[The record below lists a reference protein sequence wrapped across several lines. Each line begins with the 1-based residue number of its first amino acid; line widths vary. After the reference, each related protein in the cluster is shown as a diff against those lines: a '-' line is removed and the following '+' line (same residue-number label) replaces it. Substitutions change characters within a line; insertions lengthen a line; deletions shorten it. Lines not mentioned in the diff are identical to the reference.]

1 MKPTIRLLFL
11 LLVSGQI
18 VTAQSLPDS
27 TYNFT
32 LQECIQFAYEHQ
44 DSMENARLDIKSA
57 EYKVK
62 ETIGIGLPQIN
73 GTAQLTDYIKVPTTL
88 LPGEFFDQPGTFIPV
103 KFGVKYQSSVGL
115 EVNQLLF
122 DGSYIVGL
130 QATKTY
136 KELSQ
141 RSFTRT
147 KIQTNVTVTKAYYQV
162 LVSNEQIGL
171 LDANINQLKQQL
183 NETQQ
188 LNKSGFVEKI
198 DVDRLTVQFNN
209 LVTTRENTMRLLA
222 LNYQVL
228 KFQMGMP
235 VENKLILLDK
245 ISDVQLENT
254 QDVAIEDTT
263 AYQNRIEFNL
273 VETQKKLYEL
283 DLKRQKSRFLP
294 SLSAFANTSLS
305 YQDDRFRNLYS
316 QNYPSTY
323 VGLRLNVP
331 VFSGFQK
338 INQVRQA
345 SITVQKTQNSL
356 HNLKNALNLEAN
368 KSRIFFVNS
377 LQSLHNQKSN
387 QTLARE
393 VLRITKIKYEQGVG
407 SSIEVTQ
414 AQTALED
421 ADNKYIQAL
430 YDALINKVDLEK
442 ATGKIN

>member
-1 MKPTIRLLFL
+1 MKEKIIIL
-11 LLVSGQI
+11 LLLMASGRI
-18 VTAQSLPDS
+18 ASAQSLPDS
-27 TYNFT
+27 TFSLT
-32 LQECIQFAYEHQ
+32 LQDCINYAYEHQ
-44 DSMENARLDIKSA
+44 DSMKNARLDIKSA
-57 EYKVK
+57 AYKVK

-73 GTAQLTDYIKVPTTL
+73 GSAQLMDYIKIPTTL
-88 LPGEFFDQPGTFIPV
+88 LPGEFFNQPGTFIPV
-103 KFGVKYQSSVGL
+103 KFGVKYQSTTAL
-115 EVNQLLF
+115 ELNQLLF

-130 QATKTY
+130 QASKTY

-147 KIQTNVTVTKAYYQV
+147 KIQTNVSVTKAYYQV
-162 LVSNEQIGL
+162 LVSDEQIGL

-183 NETQQ
+183 RETQAQ
-188 LNKSGFVEKI
+188 NKSGFVEKI

-209 LVTTRENTMRLLA
+209 LATTRENTVRLLA

-235 VENKLILLDK
+235 VESKLVLLDK
-245 ISDVQLENT
+245 ISDVQLDNPLEVAV
-254 QDVAIEDTT
+254 QDTG
-263 AYQNRIEFNL
+263 AYHNRIEFNL

-283 DLKRQKSRFLP
+283 DLKRIKSQFLP

-305 YQDDRFRNLYS
+305 FQDNRFSNLYS

-323 VGLRLNVP
+323 IGVRLNLP
-331 VFSGFQK
+331 IFSGFQK

-345 SITVQKTQNSL
+345 DITVQQTQNSL
-356 HNLKNALNLEAN
+356 NNLKNALNLEAN
-368 KSRIFFVNS
+368 KSRIFFINS
-377 LQSLHNQKSN
+377 LQSFRNQKNN
-387 QTLARE
+387 QELARE
-393 VLRITKIKYEQGVG
+393 VLRVTKIKYEQGVG

-430 YDALINKVDLEK
+430 YDALISKVDLEK
-442 ATGKIN
+442 STGKIN